1 MDPVPPTPIPEDST
15 TPPTPPGSTSAQLAT
30 QARILQQVIDAAVN
44 RAMSTAMAGVS
55 VTVDASVRTALSAS
69 SSEVPPSSHAHSTGQ
84 HINRPF
90 SRSLRGVRV
99 NVKFAGCR
107 A

>member
-1 MDPVPPTPIPEDST
+1 MDPVPPTPIPEGST

-30 QARILQQVIDAAVN
+30 QARILQQIIDTAVN

-55 VTVDASVRTALSAS
+55 ATVDASVRTALSAS
-69 SSEVPPSSHAHSTGQ
+69 SSEVPPSSHAPSTGQ
-84 HINRPF
+84 HINR
-90 SRSLRGVRV
+90 RSLRGVRV